1 MEKKILMDLLKSR
14 RIGLGKTR
22 LGVIE
27 FYFSTVSDYK
37 LSISPTPRIDTA
49 GGVDRLEKHSVTSVW
64 YQKDVPV
71 CICKKLTSG
80 ERHSSGLGN
89 KGLSPGSAAYQLR
102 KVAAAL
108 RALVSSSVHESCKL
122 TTPLTIVRV
131 T

>member
-1 MEKKILMDLLKSR
+1 M
-14 RIGLGKTR
+14 
-22 LGVIE
+22 
-27 FYFSTVSDYK
+27 
-37 LSISPTPRIDTA
+37 
-49 GGVDRLEKHSVTSVW
+49 TSVW

-71 CICKKLTSG
+71 CICKLTSG

-89 KGLSPGSAAYQLR
+89 KGLSPGSATYQLR

-108 RALVSSSVHESCKL
+108 RASVSSSVHESCKL